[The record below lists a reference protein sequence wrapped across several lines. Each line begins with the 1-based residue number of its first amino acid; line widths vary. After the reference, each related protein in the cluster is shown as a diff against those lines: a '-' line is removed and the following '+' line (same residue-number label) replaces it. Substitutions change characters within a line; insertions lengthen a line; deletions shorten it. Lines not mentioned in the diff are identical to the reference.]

1 MKPALT
7 STSVRENRRRT
18 GSSGFTLLEMIVA
31 LSMFV
36 LLIGGVYSIAQSTLE
51 LADSISLAQDRSMVR
66 QNFIEFMRRSFRT
79 LPGEAEVRLAVKQKG
94 STYVPTLNIVNGGT
108 SFTPGLSLAPDTS
121 MDVYAEERPGGYLRV
136 MLRVLDKKQTQA
148 VRSNQSVRYTRD
160 QITLPLL
167 DNVSRFEWKFYDSA
181 TNRWENNWKQARR
194 PILAEMNLQLDD
206 GFQSRS
212 VFWIP
217 PIIPN
222 AIQGVGGPGM
232 APGTVPLNPDGTPA
246 VPGTTPGNP
255 SVPGTFPGAG
265 TPGGNFPA
273 IPSGPSPQN

>member
-1 MKPALT
+1 
-7 STSVRENRRRT
+7 
-18 GSSGFTLLEMIVA
+18 
-31 LSMFV
+31 
-36 LLIGGVYSIAQSTLE
+36 
-51 LADSISLAQDRSMVR
+51 MVR

-136 MLRVLDKKQTQA
+136 MLRVLDKKQTQS

-222 AIQGVGGPGM
+222 AIQGVGPGM
-232 APGTVPLNPDGTPA
+232 APGTLPLNPDGTPA
-246 VPGTTPGNP
+246 VPGATPGTP
-255 SVPGTFPGAG
+255 SSPGTPA
-265 TPGGNFPA
+265 GNFPA
-273 IPSGPSPQN
+273 TPSSPSPQN